1 MLLAALSGP
10 ASPPVLGSLARLFA
24 GENVPAGVE
33 GNVQDGAAATTAAL
47 GVEWGTLLTVLVAFA
62 VGVNIIVTGIGL
74 ISESVSGLLDKALPD
89 EEHEVI
95 TEILR
100 RRTDGTV
107 TTDILKGLLP

>member
-47 GVEWGTLLTVLVAFA
+47 GVEWA
-62 VGVNIIVTGIGL
+62 
-74 ISESVSGLLDKALPD
+74 PC
-89 EEHEVI
+89 
-95 TEILR
+95 
-100 RRTDGTV
+100 
-107 TTDILKGLLP
+107 

>member
-47 GVEWGTLLTVLVAFA
+47 ERSHQRTTQQRSPDPAHWCLLGALRPVRRHWLDWR
-62 VGVNIIVTGIGL
+62 N
-74 ISESVSGLLDKALPD
+74 LLLGWN
-89 EEHEVI
+89 
-95 TEILR
+95 LQSF
-100 RRTDGTV
+100 
-107 TTDILKGLLP
+107 